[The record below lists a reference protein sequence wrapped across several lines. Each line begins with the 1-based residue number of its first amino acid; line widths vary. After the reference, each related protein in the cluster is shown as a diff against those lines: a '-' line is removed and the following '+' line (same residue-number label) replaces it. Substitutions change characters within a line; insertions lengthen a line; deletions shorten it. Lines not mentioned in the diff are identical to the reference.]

1 MAQSSAVWRRNRANN
16 VYTNGV
22 ARLRIAFIAT
32 VNQTDLDNARLTPSP
47 LCKGQVCAVNSVTTA
62 ANFLTSFLLSP
73 SPSSRGRVIDS
84 WIFLLRVSF
93 LLRKEQVS
101 RRITSFSASRFWK
114 LRRPK
119 PWIGSPLI
127 RFRFTIAS
135 RFNRLIKR
143 QNRRSNCY
151 IGFEARRDLPKLL
164 LRNLRAR
171 VKSLSLPIRYSF
183 HPRVQ
188 RSV

>member
-73 SPSSRGRVIDS
+73 SSRGRVIDS
-84 WIFLLRVSF
+84 WILLLRVSF
-93 LLRKEQVS
+93 FPSPERASVAANVA
-101 RRITSFSASRFWK
+101 SFSASRFWK

-151 IGFEARRDLPKLL
+151 IGFGPTRFAKITSPQFA
-164 LRNLRAR
+164 RAR
-171 VKSLSLPIRYSF
+171 
-183 HPRVQ
+183 
-188 RSV
+188 